1 MVYQASGHDVE
12 TVIVDGRIVM
22 ENRTAQTVDE
32 AAVLAEAQ
40 LEAEKMLDRTG
51 FRKSAELPV
60 RFWKSTHY

>member
-1 MVYQASGHDVE
+1 VE

-22 ENRTAQTVDE
+22 QNRTAQTVDE

-40 LEAEKMLDRTG
+40 SEAEKMLDRTE
-51 FRKSAELPV
+51 FQKSAELPE